1 MGSRKI
7 IKLSKSRNN
16 NMSRTY
22 LKEIKTEDWHILAKI
37 RNEPDARKA
46 SINSRHFSKIG
57 YQNYI
62 RNQLNQNKR
71 NRHWAVILNNIIIGH
86 VKIINQELGY
96 IITKKY
102 RNKGLGT
109 QVLVL
114 LLKEAKKLGYKKVF
128 DVVKIDQPI
137 SLWFAIKNGFE
148 MIGIMVNANSKP
160 YAYRLSRKL

>member
-1 MGSRKI
+1 LSRI
-7 IKLSKSRNN
+7 
-16 NMSRTY
+16 Y
-22 LKEIKTEDWHILAKI
+22 LKEIKTEDWHFLVKI
-37 RNEPDARKA
+37 RNEPEARKA
-46 SINSRHFSKIG
+46 SLNSRHFSKTG

-62 RNQLNQNKR
+62 RNQLNQNKK
-71 NRHWAVILNNIIIGH
+71 NRHWAVTLNNRIIGH

-137 SLWFAIKNGFE
+137 SLWFAIKNSFV
-148 MIGIMVNANSKP
+148 MIGIIGDANSKP
-160 YAYRLSRKL
+160 YAYHLSRKL